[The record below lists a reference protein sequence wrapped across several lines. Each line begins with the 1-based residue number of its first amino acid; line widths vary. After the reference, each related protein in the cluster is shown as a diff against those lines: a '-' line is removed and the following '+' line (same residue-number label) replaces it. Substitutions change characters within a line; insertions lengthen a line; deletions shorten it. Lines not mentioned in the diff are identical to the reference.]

1 MQGVENKVIV
11 ITGASSGIGEAT
23 AKILANNGAKVV
35 LSARREERLQK
46 LASTIGDNAIYLK
59 SDVSNAEDMKA
70 LIALAKEK
78 FGKVDVL
85 FANAGT
91 MPGGNM
97 SELKVADWISMVDIN
112 VKGVLFSM
120 AAVLPNLLLKEWT
133 YYCNFFY
140 CRNKISSRKCCLFGY
155 KTLCPAMLDSF
166 RTEAVMEGTNIRTTT
181 IYPGAI
187 KTELL
192 NTIAPSETKTMVEEF
207 YKNVGLEPSVIA
219 NAVLYAVSQ
228 PDNIDV
234 SDLAIRPSKESL
246 N

>member
-11 ITGASSGIGEAT
+11 ITGASSGIGQAT

-120 AAVLPNLLLKEWT
+120 AAVLPEFIAQKSGHIIVT
-133 YYCNFFY
+133 
-140 CRNKISSRKCCLFGY
+140 SSIAGTKSVPGNAVYSGTKHFVR
-155 KTLCPAMLDSF
+155 AMLDSF
-166 RTEAVMEGTNIRTTT
+166 RTEAVMEDTNIRTTT

-192 NTIAPSETKTMVEEF
+192 NTIAPSETKTMVEKF
-207 YKNVGLEPSVIA
+207 YKNVGLDPRVIA
-219 NAVLYAVSQ
+219 NAVLYAISQ

-234 SDLAIRPSKESL
+234 SDLAIRPSKES
-246 N
+246 